1 MRYTNRRTLYF
12 TLHNIRPI
20 LEYCSVMWHHGP
32 TKAQIEQLQAVQR
45 RAVRII
51 IAITVNTPYQ
61 FAMAYANISKVIRK
75 VRHHALQHRYRI
87 VTIDY
92 CDVTSPYL

>member
-1 MRYTNRRTLYF
+1 MSERIRGRMRNALYKS
-12 TLHNIRPI
+12 TYN

-75 VRHHALQHRYRI
+75 VRHHALQH
-87 VTIDY
+87 
-92 CDVTSPYL
+92 